1 MNPLALIVHGGAWD
15 VSSELEEQ
23 CRQGIERAADRG
35 WSVLKTGGTAIDA
48 CEQAIVELEEE
59 TVFDAGIGSHLN
71 RDGKAQLDAII
82 MDGRTLKSGAVACV
96 EHIRN
101 PIQLARFVLDKSDH
115 MLLTGYGAEQFASE
129 LGLSLCDSSIFSIPA
144 EIQRWSQRSSEARL
158 GTVGAVALDQSGNL
172 AAGTSTGGTFFKHPG
187 RIGDSPLVG
196 CGCYADNEA
205 AAVSATGHG
214 ESVMKIVMSK
224 LANDLVS
231 AGHSPQEAAD
241 GAVAILRRRTTGRGG
256 LIVLDRQGRVGAA
269 FSTNNLV
276 RAYRTLHD
284 TSAVVAV

>member
-1 MNPLALIVHGGAWD
+1 VNPLALIVHGGAWD